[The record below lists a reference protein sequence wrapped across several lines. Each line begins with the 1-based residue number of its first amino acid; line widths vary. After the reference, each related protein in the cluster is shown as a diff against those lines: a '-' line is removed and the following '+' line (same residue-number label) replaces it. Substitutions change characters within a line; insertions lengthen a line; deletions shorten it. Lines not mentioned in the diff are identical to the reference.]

1 MQHQNLLFRMRELED
16 HKKLG
21 DLGIT
26 NGSTLKLVLSMRG
39 GPISTRRLSSC
50 DHHVTWKDLKELI
63 DHARYLN
70 VNFLLCWLYFG

>member
-1 MQHQNLLFRMRELED
+1 MHHQNLLFRMTELED

-21 DLGIT
+21 DLGIR

-50 DHHVTWKDLKELI
+50 DHHVTWRGLKELI
-63 DHARYLN
+63 EHAR
-70 VNFLLCWLYFG
+70 